1 MPDPQSITRQ
11 PDDITTP
18 PAAALA
24 ITQARLDQPLSPEG
38 YRTVPDQTS
47 TGWPAG
53 VPYIVGNEV
62 CERFSFYGMKAILM
76 VHLIALYTAAAYAEA
91 SAQARGTLH
100 LFIAGV
106 YALPM
111 IGAIIADRLAG
122 KYRTILYLSL
132 FYCAGH
138 AALSIWESNLSGVY
152 LGLAL
157 IALGS
162 GGIKPC
168 VSANVGDQFG
178 KANWFRVR
186 TVYQVFYFSVNFG
199 SFFATLLI
207 PRMKESWGPSLA
219 RSLPGVTEHLTPE
232 AFGTSLAFAIPGV
245 LMFVAT
251 FIFWLGRRKFVHV
264 PPSPGGKL
272 GLLDTLSSTC
282 LFLAVGHLFFTA
294 GAASWFPTDWP
305 RALALTAAGAV
316 WVLLSGAF
324 LVAGLALFA
333 VRQRIA
339 PDDGFLAI
347 MFYTLGRYFRGERV
361 EDDTPRRS
369 VNVGTDGAADMGWL
383 EHSRFWGPAVER
395 YGQSAAEGPLAV
407 LKIISVFFLI
417 SVFWALFDQHAS
429 SWIEQ
434 AKLMDLSLGDGKVLP
449 NEIQAL
455 NPLLV
460 MVLIPLL
467 NLAYL
472 ACDRL
477 GLRPLPL
484 RRITVGMF
492 ITAGAFVA
500 VALIQH
506 RIDSVGAG
514 QVWFVWQV
522 IAYVLLT
529 VGEVMVAITALEFA
543 YTQAPR
549 RMKSTI
555 MSFLNLTIA
564 VGNILV
570 ALLSYFSGLK
580 LAPFF
585 WVFAVLMAC
594 AGVLF
599 GLRAAFYV
607 QKDYPQ

>member
-1 MPDPQSITRQ
+1 MPGEEE
-11 PDDITTP
+11 
-18 PAAALA
+18 
-24 ITQARLDQPLSPEG
+24 PLSPEG

-76 VHLIALYTAAAYAEA
+76 VHLIGLYLREGIVQER
-91 SAQARGTLH
+91 SNELARGALH
-100 LFIAGV
+100 LFVAGV

-111 IGAIIADRLAG
+111 IGAIISDRLAG

-138 AALSIWESNLSGVY
+138 AALALWENDLSGVY

-178 KANWFRVR
+178 KGNWFRVR
-186 TVYQVFYFSVNFG
+186 TVYQIFYFSVNFG

-207 PRMKESWGPSLA
+207 PRIKDIWGPALA
-219 RSLPGVTEHLTPE
+219 GSLPWLPEGVTPE

-245 LMFVAT
+245 LMFLAT

-264 PPSPGGKL
+264 PPRPGGWL
-272 GLLDTLSSTC
+272 GLLDTLSSVS

-294 GAASWFPTDWP
+294 GAASWFPGGLPGWL
-305 RALALTAAGAV
+305 RWLAAVGVWGVVSGIFLALGLGLF
-316 WVLLSGAF
+316 VL
-324 LVAGLALFA
+324 
-333 VRQRIA
+333 RQRIQ
-339 PDDGFLAI
+339 PDDGFLAV
-347 MFYTLGRYFRGERV
+347 MFYTIGRFFRPQRQE
-361 EDDTPRRS
+361 P
-369 VNVGTDGAADMGWL
+369 GARLAEPADVRADSMSWL
-383 EHSRFWGPAVER
+383 ARSRFWGPAVER
-395 YGQSAAEGPLAV
+395 FGQAAAEGPVAV

-434 AKLMDLSLGDGKVLP
+434 AKRMDLSLHGLDQALSFTLFGRTFKPLPDRVLA

-460 MVLIPLL
+460 MLLIPLW
-467 NLAYL
+467 NLLYAL
-472 ACDRL
+472 SDRM
-477 GLRPLPL
+477 GVKTLPL

-492 ITAGAFVA
+492 VTAGSFVA
-500 VALIQH
+500 AALIQH
-506 RIDSVGAG
+506 RIDTVGDG
-514 QVWFVWQV
+514 QVWFVWQLV
-522 IAYVLLT
+522 PYLLLT
-529 VGEVMVAITALEFA
+529 IGEVMVAITALEFA
-543 YTQAPR
+543 YTQAPK

-564 VGNILV
+564 AGNILV
-570 ALLSYFSGLK
+570 ALLSYLSGLK

-599 GLRAAFYV
+599 GLRAIFYV
-607 QKDYPQ
+607 QKDYTQ